1 MWARHRPHGGKS
13 DRNCSEAVFREE
25 WSFKWQYDQRES
37 REKNGRGLPRPKLW
51 LGQIS
56 LYSEDQLQG
65 SFSHSRAHTHGSKL
79 LRAAVCKSKRSRK
92 LVYEAK
98 DCVLFRFW
106 LWHLRRWWLNLCCS
120 SLQNRWLLNAFSKL
134 CKIQSEEKKCD
145 SCSPL
150 SFPMENLLH
159 DGMKQR

>member
-1 MWARHRPHGGKS
+1 MKTSKDRCGQDIDHMVANQTGIVVKQFLERS
-13 DRNCSEAVFREE
+13 DLS
-25 WSFKWQYDQRES
+25 SDS
-37 REKNGRGLPRPKLW
+37 MIREKVERKMEG
-51 LGQIS
+51 

-106 LWHLRRWWLNLCCS
+106 LWHLRRWWLNLFCS